1 MRGSEAN
8 LSLEY
13 PIISCYHLFILFT
26 LINALVTKNR
36 YIVSKYNVFF
46 LFTLINTFVTEKILS
61 ANSLMLLYKF
71 CILEV
76 YLYQALKFYVNDHLL
91 HVQKYYFC

>member
-1 MRGSEAN
+1 MLWSQK
-8 LSLEY
+8 
-13 PIISCYHLFILFT
+13 T
-26 LINALVTKNR
+26 

-71 CILEV
+71 CILE
-76 YLYQALKFYVNDHLL
+76 K
-91 HVQKYYFC
+91 